1 MSCVDWPH
9 PRFLDPL
16 PIPASSTEIFLSL
29 EPFQVLASARNV
41 TLLFP
46 WVTKCPPLGHPQT
59 LARIFL
65 GNLVAKSRSEDAVL
79 SNLTTRHY
87 NYLWMV
93 GAHA

>member
-29 EPFQVLASARNV
+29 EPFQVLASA
-41 TLLFP
+41 
-46 WVTKCPPLGHPQT
+46 
-59 LARIFL
+59 IFL
-65 GNLVAKSRSEDAVL
+65 GNLVAKTRSEDAVL

-87 NYLWMV
+87 KCPSGW
-93 GAHA
+93 